1 LGCRKL
7 QEQVRKYNLL
17 LNRSSSEEVVKLFD
31 DYFAWKVDT
40 YKFKYYIDGF
50 NVHPGE
56 LDDLNLE
63 RYQIIENACKDYHNR
78 ANEILN
84 RRGNELKVRPH
95 CLDLDLNGLLTR
107 RNFGCIPGMLGTYTI
122 PK

>member
-1 LGCRKL
+1 M
-7 QEQVRKYNLL
+7 
-17 LNRSSSEEVVKLFD
+17 KLFD